1 MANFTEIL
9 NKPADK
15 IEAPQPLPVGTYLC
29 IVEGQPEHKQMGKN
43 NTDCFE
49 FTLKPMQPQQDV
61 DQAALVENLKGK
73 SLSERKFKHR
83 LFVTEDSLWRLKK
96 FIEDLGIEAGSRGLG
111 ECIPEA
117 MGKQVLAQIGHR
129 SSDDGT
135 QVFME
140 VKNTAKV

>member
-1 MANFTEIL
+1 MTSFTDIL
-9 NKPADK
+9 NKPATE
-15 IEAPQPLPVGTYLC
+15 IEAGKPLPVGTYLC
-29 IVEGQPEHKQMGKN
+29 LVDGQPEHKTMGKN

-49 FTLKPMQPQQDV
+49 FNLKPMQAQADV
-61 DQAALVENLKGK
+61 DQQALLENLKGK
-73 SLSERKFKHR
+73 SLSDKKLRHR

-96 FIEDLGIEAGSRGLG
+96 FLEDLGIELGSRGLG

-117 MGKQVLAQIGHR
+117 MGRQVMVAVGHR
-129 SSDDGT
+129 ASEDGT